1 MNHMPPLE
9 ADVHHRVR
17 GDVDVHHRVRGDV
30 DVHHR
35 VRGDVDVH
43 HRVRGDIDVYHRVRG
58 DIDMNHSVGDALATL
73 KLTFVTSCKISPLFN
88 PTAICLPFGLQ
99 HTDGKKYFHKRATDI
114 TFNSLT

>member
-35 VRGDVDVH
+35 VRGD
-43 HRVRGDIDVYHRVRG
+43 IDLTPQMRP

-73 KLTFVTSCKISPLFN
+73 KLTFVLQCCKISPLFN
-88 PTAICLPFGLQ
+88 PTAICLSFGTPA
-99 HTDGKKYFHKRATDI
+99 H
-114 TFNSLT
+114 